1 MSKRIIG
8 GTDDM
13 SSRTDDLEENIA
25 DLTTQVGVEELEG
38 ENNASATQK
47 SQWSWLIYT
56 EIWNTLFTSKR
67 RLMVFGN

>member
-1 MSKRIIG
+1 MPQTLLQEIQDKFQTMSKRIIG

-47 SQWSWLIYT
+47 SQ
-56 EIWNTLFTSKR
+56 
-67 RLMVFGN
+67 